1 MIEDKTNQNND
12 NNNKKKK
19 SKTNIKTKTFKKKNP
34 NALKIHV
41 TPLIMEDGLI
51 IKSRTTTTKKS
62 VR

>member
-12 NNNKKKK
+12 NNNNKKK
-19 SKTNIKTKTFKKKNP
+19 SKANIKTKTFKKKNP

-51 IKSRTTTTKKS
+51 IKSNQEQQQLKNQ
-62 VR
+62 

>member
-12 NNNKKKK
+12 NNNNKKK
-19 SKTNIKTKTFKKKNP
+19 SKANMKTKTFKKKNP
-34 NALKIHV
+34 DALKIHV

>member
-1 MIEDKTNQNND
+1 MKTKQTRIMIIII
-12 NNNKKKK
+12 KKK
-19 SKTNIKTKTFKKKNP
+19 SKANIKTKTFKKKNP

>member
-1 MIEDKTNQNND
+1 MKTKQTRIMIIIII
-12 NNNKKKK
+12 KKK
-19 SKTNIKTKTFKKKNP
+19 SKANIKTKTFKKKNP

>member
-1 MIEDKTNQNND
+1 MIIII
-12 NNNKKKK
+12 KKKK
-19 SKTNIKTKTFKKKNP
+19 SKANIKTKTFKKKNP
-34 NALKIHV
+34 KALKIHV

>member
-1 MIEDKTNQNND
+1 MKTKQTRIMIIII
-12 NNNKKKK
+12 KKKK
-19 SKTNIKTKTFKKKNP
+19 SKANIKTKTFKKKNP

>member
-1 MIEDKTNQNND
+1 MIIII
-12 NNNKKKK
+12 KKKK
-19 SKTNIKTKTFKKKNP
+19 SKANIKTKTFKKKNP

>member
-1 MIEDKTNQNND
+1 MIIIII
-12 NNNKKKK
+12 KKK
-19 SKTNIKTKTFKKKNP
+19 SKANIKTKTFKKKNP